1 MAEQVPTPDSQH
13 GGDVPKLIAAAV
25 LAVLGFVGFYAL
37 SAWPIWS
44 RWLLVLVG
52 LVAGGFVAVQSAAG
66 QAFWQFV
73 QGSRVELRKV
83 VWPSKDE
90 SWKLTGLVFVVVIIL
105 GIFFWGLD
113 WMLGSLTRWLTTRS
127 A

>member
-1 MAEQVPTPDSQH
+1 MTEQVQAPEQS
-13 GGDVPKLIAAAV
+13 GGDVFKLIAAAV
-25 LAVLGFVGFYAL
+25 VAVLGFVGFYYLAG
-37 SAWPIWS
+37 WPVWA
-44 RWLLVLVG
+44 RWLVVLAALVG
-52 LVAGGFVAVQSAAG
+52 GALVALQSAQG
-66 QAFWQFV
+66 KAFWQFV
-73 QGSRVELRKV
+73 QSSKIELRKV

-105 GIFFWGLD
+105 GVFFWGLD